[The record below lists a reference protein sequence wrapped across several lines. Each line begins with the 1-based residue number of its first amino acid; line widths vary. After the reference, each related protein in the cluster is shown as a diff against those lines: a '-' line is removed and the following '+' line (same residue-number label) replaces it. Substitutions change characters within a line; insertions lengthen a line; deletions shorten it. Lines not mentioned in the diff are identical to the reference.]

1 MVPPL
6 HRVWWARGPA
16 GLQLHARDG
25 GGGATSPLPTCV
37 CKGGRVVGVAILPPT
52 RVGGRDSGGGGS
64 SPPTRVCERGRV
76 VGVATLP
83 LTRFRMI
90 VGGWCHGS
98 GWLVVLL
105 ARERGCWWLAIVS
118 SKLNRNV
125 PCQQGVDAPPLAVQP
140 HVHLLLTYRL

>member
-16 GLQLHARDG
+16 GLRLRARDG
-25 GGGATSPLPTCV
+25 GGGVMSPLPTCV

-64 SPPTRVCERGRV
+64 SPPTRVCKRGRV

-83 LTRFRMI
+83 LTHF
-90 VGGWCHGS
+90 
-98 GWLVVLL
+98 
-105 ARERGCWWLAIVS
+105 
-118 SKLNRNV
+118 
-125 PCQQGVDAPPLAVQP
+125 
-140 HVHLLLTYRL
+140 